1 MPEFV
6 WRARSTA
13 GNVIKGEMSE
23 VNEAVVLTK
32 LRKMNYTDIKVKKKP
47 KDLFENISFFQPKVT
62 TKDVVIFTRQFATM
76 IDAGL
81 PLVQCLEIL
90 ASQQE
95 NRTFKKVL
103 TNVKNTVEGGS
114 TFAEA
119 LKDHPKVFDE
129 LFVNLVHAGETGGI
143 LDTILRRLA
152 SFMEKAEALKRK
164 VKGAMVYPAVV
175 ITIAMAVVT
184 ILLLFVIPVFA
195 SMFEGAG
202 QKLPGPT
209 LFVMN
214 LSEFMQKYFL
224 YIFICIGI
232 LIFLFRKFYQTKKGR
247 IVVDRLL
254 LRAPVF
260 GVLLR
265 KVAVARFCSTL
276 GTMISSGVPILDA
289 LEITAKTAGNVIIE
303 AAIMNTR
310 SAIAEGRTIAEPL
323 METGVFPGMV
333 VRMIAVGEA
342 TGALDAM
349 LAKIAEF
356 YDEEVDAAVE
366 ALTQLMEPIM
376 IVFLGGVCG
385 GMVIAMYLPVFSMA
399 GVVSEGQK

>member
-6 WRARSTA
+6 WTAKSPA
-13 GNVIKGEMSE
+13 GNYISGEVEDVS
-23 VNEAVVLTK
+23 EAVVLKK
-32 LRKMNYTDIKVKKKP
+32 LQRQNYTDIKVKKKP
-47 KDLFENISFFQPKVT
+47 KDLFENIAFFQPKVT
-62 TKDVVIFTRQFATM
+62 TKDVVIFVRQFATM

-95 NRTFKKVL
+95 NKTFKKVL
-103 TNVKNTVEGGS
+103 MQVKAEVEGGS
-114 TFAEA
+114 TFADA
-119 LKDHPKVFDE
+119 LRSHPKIFDE

-152 SFMEKAEALKRK
+152 MFMEKAEALKRK
-164 VKGAMVYPAVV
+164 VKGAMVYPA
-175 ITIAMAVVT
+175 IVVT
-184 ILLLFVIPVFA
+184 IAVGVVGVLLIFVVPVFKD
-195 SMFEGAG
+195 MFEGNDAA
-202 QKLPGPT
+202 LPGPT
-209 LFVMN
+209 VFVLA
-214 LSEFMQKYFL
+214 LSEFVQKY
-224 YIFICIGI
+224 IIHIIVCIA
-232 LIFLFRKFYQTKKGR
+232 LLVFAYRKFYATEKGR
-247 IVVDRLL
+247 VIVDRIALKSPAIGSLL
-254 LRAPVF
+254 
-260 GVLLR
+260 
-265 KVAVARFCSTL
+265 KKTAVSRFCATL

-303 AAIMNTR
+303 RAIMQTR
-310 SAIAEGRTIAEPL
+310 IAISEGRTIAEPL
-323 METGVFPGMV
+323 METGVFPNMV

-366 ALTQLMEPIM
+366 ALTQLMEPLM

-399 GVVSEGQK
+399 GVMSKQ

>member
-6 WRARSTA
+6 WKARSTA
-13 GNVIKGEMSE
+13 GNIVRGEMSE
-23 VNEAVVLTK
+23 VNESVVRTK
-32 LRKMNYTDIKVKKKP
+32 LAKMNYSDISVKKKP
-47 KDLFENISFFQPKVT
+47 KDIFENIEFFQPKVT

-95 NRTFKKVL
+95 NKTFKKVL
-103 TNVKNTVEGGS
+103 TSVKTSVEGGS
-114 TFAEA
+114 TFAEG
-119 LKDHPKVFDE
+119 LKAHPKVFDE

-152 SFMEKAEALKRK
+152 VFLEKSEALKRK
-164 VKGAMVYPAVV
+164 VKGAMIYPAVV
-175 ITIAMAVVT
+175 ITIAVSVVT
-184 ILLLFVIPVFA
+184 VLLLFVIPVFKE
-195 SMFEGAG
+195 MFEGAG
-202 QKLPGPT
+202 EQLPAPT
-209 LFVMN
+209 LLVLK
-214 LSEFMQKYFL
+214 LSDFLQNYFL
-224 YIFICIGI
+224 YLAIIVAVI
-232 LIFLFRKFYQTKKGR
+232 IFLFRKFYQTERGTQ
-247 IVVDRLL
+247 IIDRLL
-254 LRAPVF
+254 LASPVF
-260 GVLLR
+260 GNLLR

-289 LEITAKTAGNVIIE
+289 LEITARTAGNVIIE
-303 AAIMNTR
+303 KAIMNTR
-310 SAIAEGRTIAEPL
+310 TAIAEGRTIAEPL

-366 ALTQLMEPIM
+366 GLTQLMEPVM

-399 GVVSEGQK
+399 GVISGEK